1 MLYQLICTYLFKLNI
16 ILKRKFNLKL
26 LTKCFEYYILY
37 YYIYK
42 IYNSYDYNKNKSSVV
57 LG

>member
-37 YYIYK
+37 YYIYN